1 MQTKDQSRAGT
12 GEVIEISNAPPKI
25 GAAPEVA
32 EYIRELTAELT
43 RMANSANC
51 RSLTYLLA
59 ITSLEAKKLAQKGGR
74 GPSISG

>member
-1 MQTKDQSRAGT
+1 MHTKVHATVGAGE
-12 GEVIEISNAPPKI
+12 GAIGNANGSLKIEGSPQ
-25 GAAPEVA
+25 VA

-59 ITSLEAKKLAQKGGR
+59 ITNLEAKKLAQR
-74 GPSISG
+74 PAADHR

>member
-1 MQTKDQSRAGT
+1 MQTRVQTTASANEGT
-12 GEVIEISNAPPKI
+12 IENANGSPKI
-25 GAAPEVA
+25 EGTPQVV

-59 ITSLEAKKLAQKGGR
+59 ITSLEAKKLGQKGGCELPGR
-74 GPSISG
+74 

>member
-12 GEVIEISNAPPKI
+12 GEVIEISSAPPKI

-51 RSLTYLLA
+51 RSLSYLLA
-59 ITSLEAKKLAQKGGR
+59 ITSLEAKKLAQKGGCEL
-74 GPSISG
+74 SGR